1 VLRHRVTVLTL
12 CPLGEPEIAIGHEPR
27 IEPWLPRKSNR
38 LPSFK
43 SRRTL
48 SLLENEPRERN
59 SSPEKNLSNN
69 REPSANSGL
78 DTETKNFSTTGR
90 RRSFFVD
97 IPFYRTTY
105 LKMGRLVGINVRET
119 SNLKVRKWYN
129 SGSQPSFFTR
139 RKVRSKGF
147 LNVGST
153 LEARVRWR
161 TRVNCRGVRT
171 QVLIT
176 ELFSTSLTKSASSRV
191 FGVFFYFFRTHLCS
205 RAVPLFS
212 RTGDAPQFS
221 SSLPC
226 PTYELGPCHFIVSV
240 CPPNISP
247 ITCDHDEVFKLPGPC
262 REAGSLFT

>member
-1 VLRHRVTVLTL
+1 MVRPRVLRHRVTVLTL

-97 IPFYRTTY
+97 IPFYRTIYLRLRCMAIFVLRNFGSPWLPAEPTRAQLPTTY
-105 LKMGRLVGINVRET
+105 YLLR
-119 SNLKVRKWYN
+119 WA
-129 SGSQPSFFTR
+129 
-139 RKVRSKGF
+139 
-147 LNVGST
+147 
-153 LEARVRWR
+153 LELR
-161 TRVNCRGVRT
+161 
-171 QVLIT
+171 
-176 ELFSTSLTKSASSRV
+176 
-191 FGVFFYFFRTHLCS
+191 
-205 RAVPLFS
+205 
-212 RTGDAPQFS
+212 
-221 SSLPC
+221 
-226 PTYELGPCHFIVSV
+226 
-240 CPPNISP
+240 
-247 ITCDHDEVFKLPGPC
+247 
-262 REAGSLFT
+262 

>member
-1 VLRHRVTVLTL
+1 MVRPRVLRHRVTVLTL

-97 IPFYRTTY
+97 IPFYRTIY
-105 LKMGRLVGINVRET
+105 LK
-119 SNLKVRKWYN
+119 
-129 SGSQPSFFTR
+129 TR
-139 RKVRSKGF
+139 
-147 LNVGST
+147 
-153 LEARVRWR
+153 
-161 TRVNCRGVRT
+161 
-171 QVLIT
+171 
-176 ELFSTSLTKSASSRV
+176 
-191 FGVFFYFFRTHLCS
+191 
-205 RAVPLFS
+205 
-212 RTGDAPQFS
+212 
-221 SSLPC
+221 
-226 PTYELGPCHFIVSV
+226 
-240 CPPNISP
+240 
-247 ITCDHDEVFKLPGPC
+247 
-262 REAGSLFT
+262 